1 MTVRYNI
8 RNEFYYG
15 KEDYFA
21 VLSDSRLERLYEKA
35 AAYRNLWCFPF
46 IGSLRHNVRSLP
58 SRQIVFRL
66 AQYNV
71 ESLLRQSGLSYR
83 PEDVD
88 GLFLTL
94 RYDGTQLSCI
104 SGSSLRIFT
113 LDHSLDHAWDA
124 MLEKFFHKK
133 EIVVSTRWKWVLISS
148 WLFVLSV
155 LSYRSESVND
165 QKIPE
170 CARQIQ
176 CFPAGRFHPLWKTET
191 YKKELLQYE

>member
-1 MTVRYNI
+1 MK
-8 RNEFYYG
+8 G
-15 KEDYFA
+15 KNTP
-21 VLSDSRLERLYEKA
+21 LS
-35 AAYRNLWCFPF
+35 F
-46 IGSLRHNVRSLP
+46 
-58 SRQIVFRL
+58 QIVFRL
-66 AQYNV
+66 APYNV

-133 EIVVSTRWKWVLISS
+133 EIVVST
-148 WLFVLSV
+148 
-155 LSYRSESVND
+155 
-165 QKIPE
+165 
-170 CARQIQ
+170 
-176 CFPAGRFHPLWKTET
+176 H
-191 YKKELLQYE
+191 

>member
-1 MTVRYNI
+1 MERRTTLQSYQIQDLKDFMKKLLLTETFDAFLLSEASVTTYAAFHLDGSI
-8 RNEFYYG
+8 HP
-15 KEDYFA
+15 DYFSTDEA
-21 VLSDSRLERLYEKA
+21 ETLTTEQCVYVLWKR
-35 AAYRNLWCFPF
+35 
-46 IGSLRHNVRSLP
+46 VRPLFFELMKGKNTPLSF
-58 SRQIVFRL
+58 QIVFRL

-83 PEDVD
+83 PEDVE

-133 EIVVSTRWKWVLISS
+133 EIVVSTR
-148 WLFVLSV
+148 
-155 LSYRSESVND
+155 
-165 QKIPE
+165 
-170 CARQIQ
+170 
-176 CFPAGRFHPLWKTET
+176 
-191 YKKELLQYE
+191 